1 MGEEPEYNVA
11 KDPRTPMPTEN
22 PAFAIGLVESDSK
35 IAGAERM
42 IRYAGHYY
50 ALRPETGYQ
59 WNKKAFLLLYQLYQ
73 MTVAKLPASAGPT
86 ITIAK

>member
-1 MGEEPEYNVA
+1 MGEEPEYDVA
-11 KDPRTPMPTEN
+11 KDPRTPTPTEN
-22 PAFAIGLVESDSK
+22 PAFTIGLVESDSK
-35 IAGAERM
+35 IPGASRA

-59 WNKKAFLLLYQLYQ
+59 WNKKAFLLLYQLFQ
-73 MTVAKLPASAGPT
+73 MTVVKPAQSGAPT